1 MTGAQLDLIYS
12 APHFSAPG
20 PEIVREKL
28 KEKENIIYQ
37 DGVLIVKV
45 APQIVVKF
53 GPHVTVYEAKNMIYV
68 AQKTTIPMPK
78 VFACYTY
85 GPIDRDVEDY
95 GSLFD
100 TYIFMSLV
108 DGQTLNS
115 SWDSYSESTK
125 TAIALQLK
133 SYMEEIRNIGDG
145 SYIGSVDH
153 GPVTDQILS
162 NHHNKGPFISEEEFN
177 KAIID
182 AYEANFPK
190 RHIRTLLDGM
200 LFQNKHRIVFTHGDF
215 RPRNIMVKDGKV
227 TGIIDWEL
235 SGWYPEYWEFVKS
248 LYVWRWQNDWYDYLE
263 KILRPYYAEYAF
275 HTFLAQE
282 LW

>member
-12 APHFSAPG
+12 SPHFSAPG
-20 PEIVREKL
+20 PEIIDQKL
-28 KEKENIIYQ
+28 KERENLIYQ
-37 DGVLIVKV
+37 EGVLIVKV
-45 APQIVVKF
+45 APQVVVKF
-53 GPHVTVYEAKNMIYV
+53 GPSVTIHEAKNMIYV
-68 AQKTTIPMPK
+68 AKNTSVPVPT

-100 TYIFMSLV
+100 TYIFMSFI
-108 DGQTLNS
+108 DGQTLDTV
-115 SWDSYSESTK
+115 WDSCSEHTK
-125 TAIALQLK
+125 AAIAAQLK

-162 NHHNKGPFISEEEFN
+162 NHHTKGPFLSEEEFN

-190 RHIRTLLDGM
+190 RHIRALLSGM

-248 LYVWRWQNDWYDYLE
+248 LYVWRWQNDWYDYLV
-263 KILRPYYAEYAF
+263 KILQPYYAEYAF